1 MAQVG
6 TLKIKDNGD
15 YSFSIKTLTQ
25 KISGDLVAV
34 EEKKGNGPS
43 FRAFLN
49 DRTEVGAAWL
59 KTGDKGEYI
68 SLQLDDP
75 FLPATLYA
83 NSHQREDGTIVL
95 LWNRQSR

>member
-1 MAQVG
+1 MQVG
-6 TLKIKDNGD
+6 TLKPKDNGD

-34 EEKKGNGPS
+34 EEKRGNGPD

-49 DRTEVGAAWL
+49 DRTEAGAAWL
-59 KTGDKGEYI
+59 KTSEKGSDYI

-83 NSHQREDGTIVL
+83 NSHQREDGSIVL
-95 LWNRQSR
+95 LWNRPNR